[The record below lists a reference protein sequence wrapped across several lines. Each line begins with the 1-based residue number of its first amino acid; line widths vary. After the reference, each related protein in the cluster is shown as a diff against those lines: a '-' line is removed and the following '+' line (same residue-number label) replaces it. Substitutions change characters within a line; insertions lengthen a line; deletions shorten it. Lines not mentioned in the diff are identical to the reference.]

1 MMLRQ
6 GFRRRSRIER
16 LHRPPARRVT
26 WVEPTRGPLTGPPAA
41 MLAIGAAATVAA
53 GVLIGPALI
62 VVAGLAVLAGH
73 HWWRR
78 RIRTVAARRRS
89 EQLPEALARMAGALR
104 TGSSLTHALGEAGNG
119 TDAPLGPELSQL
131 ARSAEQGEPL
141 LAVLDQWADSHA
153 DTGTR
158 LAATALALASVVGT
172 TPARAIDGVAATL
185 RERLAQTGE
194 RRSQATQARYSA
206 VVLSAAPLVFT
217 GLLVA
222 TNTAAADFLLR
233 TPAGWACVLI
243 GMSLDALGAV
253 WMLRLIRAGEQI

>member
-1 MMLRQ
+1 MRPQ
-6 GFRRRSRIER
+6 WWRRRSRIGG
-16 LHRPPARRVT
+16 LHRPQPRRSPWAEPA
-26 WVEPTRGPLTGPPAA
+26 PGALTASPAA
-41 MLAIGAAATVAA
+41 IFAAVAATVAA
-53 GVLIGPALI
+53 GVLIAPVLI
-62 VVAGLAVLAGH
+62 LAAGLTALAAR
-73 HWWRR
+73 HWWHR
-78 RIRTVAARRRS
+78 RIRAVTDRRRR

-104 TGSSLTHALGEAGNG
+104 TGSSLTHALIEAGDG

-131 ARSAEQGEPL
+131 ARTAEQGEPL

-185 RERLAQTGE
+185 RERLALTAE

-217 GLLVA
+217 GLLIT

-253 WMLRLIRAGEQI
+253 WMLRLIRAGEQT